1 MFNKKK
7 TTPFATAYYLSPQNH
22 RKMKPLLFSILF
34 FMIFNTMSYS
44 QCDKHTIIT
53 SSKTEYLNAK
63 DSVQHTEI
71 ERTVIEISK
80 LEITIAP
87 GDDKERV
94 MHGKINSTVCHWTQP
109 FKEGKTIIKAV
120 FVNRAG
126 ETKNGTITIE
136 GKEGK
141 VIFLLEALENPEFKV
156 KVIAEKFEEKK

>member
-1 MFNKKK
+1 
-7 TTPFATAYYLSPQNH
+7 
-22 RKMKPLLFSILF
+22 
-34 FMIFNTMSYS
+34 
-44 QCDKHTIIT
+44 
-53 SSKTEYLNAK
+53 
-63 DSVQHTEI
+63 
-71 ERTVIEISK
+71 
-80 LEITIAP
+80 
-87 GDDKERV
+87 

-141 VIFLLEALENPEFKV
+141 VIFLLEAAENPEFKV

>member
-1 MFNKKK
+1 
-7 TTPFATAYYLSPQNH
+7 
-22 RKMKPLLFSILF
+22 
-34 FMIFNTMSYS
+34 MIFNTMSYS

-71 ERTVIEISK
+71 ENTVIEITK

-87 GDDKERV
+87 GDGKERV

-141 VIFLLEALENPEFKV
+141 VIFLLEAAENPEFKV